1 MEKNFNPKKEKEIY
15 DEWLKNDYF
24 LPSEEGEPFSMV
36 LPPPN
41 VTGILHMGHTLINT
55 IYDITSRFKR
65 MNGYSVLLIP
75 GLDHASIATE
85 GKVVDKIKPKTKIEL
100 GREEFLKEAWRWKEH
115 HESIILDQSKSI
127 GLSADWSR
135 YMFTLDPEPAR
146 IVEHIFIDFYK
157 KGYIYRGERLVN
169 WCTHCKTTISDAE
182 VVHEENSGK
191 IWHFKYKIKD
201 STETIEIATTRPET
215 ILGDTA
221 VAVNPEDER
230 YKHLV
235 GKIVIIPIVNR
246 EVTIVADSYVDKDF
260 GTGAVKVTPAHDFN
274 DNEIA
279 SRHSLKLINIMN
291 DDGSINNIHD
301 QFENL
306 DRYDARK
313 KIIKMLDEIGQF
325 AGEKDINNS
334 LGCHD
339 RCNSVVEPL
348 SKLQWFVKMEELAKP
363 ALDIYKNNEIKFMPP
378 RHGKTYTHWLENI
391 KDWCISRQLWW
402 GHRIPVFYCSCG
414 HENIISSSHEKICEN
429 CGSKDLVQDED
440 VLDTWFSSAFWPFS
454 TMGWPDG
461 EDFKK
466 FFPTKALV
474 TGYDI
479 LFFWVVR
486 MIFSSISQTGKVP
499 FDTVIFNGLIRDEQ
513 GRKFSKQ
520 LGNGVD
526 PLEVIEKYGADS
538 LRITLI
544 MGNALGAD
552 QRFSLAKVETNRNF
566 LNKIWNA
573 ARFVHLKISE
583 NSENDKKIGKADL
596 WILSK
601 LNKTIEEVTRNMENY
616 EFGIALE
623 NLYSFIWEDYCDYYI
638 ELSKIDLNP
647 KVLKEVLFSI
657 LKLMH
662 PFAPFITEEIYKSFG
677 FKTLNFEQWPP
688 TSVLEES
695 GFENIKTGIKAI
707 RNLRAEM
714 NVPLSQKIKLVLIT
728 DDQTHF
734 SEFLKY
740 FALAG
745 VKETLINEK
754 FNENSVSVRIDKA
767 IIYLE
772 DLFDEEK
779 EIERLEKEIEH
790 LEKEVERAK
799 NKLSNEGFILKAKES
814 LIEAEKEKLLKYEE
828 ALEKAHERLKIWR

>member
-15 DEWLKNDYF
+15 EQWLEKKYF
-24 LPSEEGEPFSMV
+24 LPSEVGEPFSMI

-41 VTGILHMGHTLINT
+41 VTGVLHMGHTLINT
-55 IYDITSRFKR
+55 IYDITSRYKR
-65 MNGYSVLLIP
+65 MKGFSVLLIP

-100 GREEFLKEAWRWKEH
+100 GREGFLKEAWKWKED
-115 HESIILDQSKSI
+115 HESIILDQSKAI

-146 IVEHIFIDFYK
+146 VVEHIFIDFYK

-182 VVHEENSGK
+182 VIHEENNSK

-201 STETIEIATTRPET
+201 SIKTIEIATTRPET

-221 VAVNPEDER
+221 VAVNPDDER
-230 YKHLV
+230 YKDLV
-235 GKIVIIPIVNR
+235 GKTVIIPIVNR
-246 EVTIVADSYVDKDF
+246 EVVIIADGYVDKDF

-274 DNEIA
+274 DNEMA
-279 SRHSLKLINIMN
+279 SRHNLKLINIMN
-291 DDGSINNIHD
+291 DDGSINNIHEE
-301 QFENL
+301 FENL
-306 DRYDARK
+306 DRYEARK
-313 KIIKMLDEIGQF
+313 KIIKMLDGLGQF
-325 AGEKDINNS
+325 VEEKDIKNS

-339 RCNSVVEPL
+339 RCGSVVEPL
-348 SKLQWFVKMEELAKP
+348 SKLQWFVKMEHLAKP
-363 ALDIYKNNEIKFMPP
+363 AIDVYKNNEIKFLPP
-378 RHGKTYTHWLENI
+378 RHGKTYAHWLENI

-402 GHRIPVFYCSCG
+402 GHRIPVFYCKCG
-414 HENIISSSHEKICEN
+414 HENIISSKHEKVCEK
-429 CGSKDLVQDED
+429 CAGKDLVQDED

-461 EDFKK
+461 EDFKR
-466 FFPTKALV
+466 FFPTKTLV

-486 MIFSSISQTGKVP
+486 MIFSSISQTGKIP
-499 FDTVIFNGLIRDEQ
+499 FDTVVFNGLIRDEQ

-526 PLEVIEKYGADS
+526 PLVPIERYGADA

-552 QRFSLAKVETNRNF
+552 QRFSLSKVEINRNF

-573 ARFVHLKISE
+573 ARFVHLKIEE
-583 NSENDKKIGKADL
+583 NSKESDSYSKADL
-596 WILSK
+596 WILSR
-601 LNKTIEEVTRNMENY
+601 LNKTIEEATRNMENY

-623 NLYSFIWEDYCDYYI
+623 CLYSFIWEDYCDYYI
-638 ELSKIDLNP
+638 EMSKIDLNI
-647 KVLKEVLFSI
+647 KVLKEVLISI

-662 PFAPFITEEIYKSFG
+662 PFAPFITEEIYQSFG
-677 FKTLNFEQWPP
+677 FESLNIEKWPSTQTLDEP
-688 TSVLEES
+688 

-714 NVPLSQKIKLVLIT
+714 NVPPSKKIKLILIT
-728 DDQTHF
+728 EDESHF
-734 SEFLKY
+734 SEFLPY
-740 FALAG
+740 FSLAG
-745 VKETLINEK
+745 AKETLINKE
-754 FNENSVSVRIDKA
+754 FDISSVSIRINKA

-772 DLFDEEK
+772 DLFDKEK
-779 EIERLEKEIEH
+779 EIARLEKEIKD
-790 LEKEVERAK
+790 LEQEVKRAK
-799 NKLSNEGFILKAKES
+799 NKLSNEGFISKAKPN
-814 LIEAEKEKLLKYEE
+814 LIEQEKEKLLKYEE
-828 ALEKAHERLKIWR
+828 ALKKAEERLKVWH